1 MLRIEKSRF
10 YNAAGV
16 VLSALLLGGCAGS
29 DVATLNKK
37 VSDISYDLLSLG
49 KKSDANE
56 GSGLHVL
63 SKNSPVADKRIA
75 RELEVPVDVDTAA
88 ARVKRYYNFTSSD
101 VINTLNSQGIDGKM
115 KAAAI
120 TQGGYAWDA
129 QPGFYYKMGRDW
141 GAGEGIEDNILI
153 ELEKNGAGS
162 RMYIMFRS
170 SEASHVTEAYT
181 GKLFAEIKQ
190 VAEGKVR

>member
-37 VSDISYDLLSLG
+37 VSDISYNLLSLG
-49 KKSDANE
+49 KKSDANV
-56 GSGLHVL
+56 GSDLPVL
-63 SKNSPVADKRIA
+63 SKNSPVVDKEIA

-88 ARVKRYYNFTSSD
+88 ARVKWYYNFTSSD
-101 VINTLNSQGIDGKM
+101 VINTLNSQGIDGKV

-129 QPGFYYKMGRDW
+129 QPGSYYKMGRDW
-141 GAGEGIEDNILI
+141 GAGEGTEDNILI
-153 ELEKNGAGS
+153 ELEKNGTGS

>member
-56 GSGLHVL
+56 GSGLPVL
-63 SKNSPVADKRIA
+63 SKNSPVADKKIA

-101 VINTLNSQGIDGKM
+101 VINTLNNQGIDGKV

-129 QPGFYYKMGRDW
+129 QPGSYYKMGRDW
-141 GAGEGIEDNILI
+141 GAGEGTEDNILI
-153 ELEKNGAGS
+153 ELEKNGTGS

>member
-1 MLRIEKSRF
+1 MKGMAQSHF
-10 YNAAGV
+10 CNPACV
-16 VLSALLLGGCAGS
+16 VLSAILLGGCAGN
-29 DVATLNKK
+29 DIAELNKK
-37 VSDISYDLLSLG
+37 VSDMSYSLLSLG
-49 KKSDANE
+49 KKTDSNE
-56 GSGLHVL
+56 SGSLPAL
-63 SKNSPVADKRIA
+63 SKNSPVVDKQTA

-101 VINTLNSQGIDGKM
+101 AVNTLKGQGLEGSM

-129 QPGFYYKMGRDW
+129 QPGAYYKMGRDW
-141 GAGEGIEDNILI
+141 GADEGIEDNILI

-162 RMYIMFRS
+162 RMYITFRS

-181 GKLFAEIKQ
+181 GKLFAEVKQ
-190 VAEGKVR
+190 VAEGKIR

>member
-1 MLRIEKSRF
+1 MLRID

-37 VSDISYDLLSLG
+37 VSDISYNLLSLG
-49 KKSDANE
+49 KKSDANV
-56 GSGLHVL
+56 GSDLPVL
-63 SKNSPVADKRIA
+63 SKNSPVVDKEIA

-101 VINTLNSQGIDGKM
+101 VINTLNSQGIDGKV

-129 QPGFYYKMGRDW
+129 QPGSYYKMGRDW
-141 GAGEGIEDNILI
+141 GAGEGTEDNILI
-153 ELEKNGAGS
+153 ELEKNGTGS

>member
-1 MLRIEKSRF
+1 MRIMGQSHLC
-10 YNAAGV
+10 NAVGM
-16 VLSALLLGGCAGS
+16 VLSAVLLGGCAGS
-29 DVATLNKK
+29 DVAELNKK
-37 VSDISYDLLSLG
+37 VSDMSYGLLSLG
-49 KKSDANE
+49 KKTDSNDSGGLPAMSANRI
-56 GSGLHVL
+56 V
-63 SKNSPVADKRIA
+63 VDKKTA

-101 VINTLNSQGIDGKM
+101 AVNTLRSQGLEGGV

-129 QPGFYYKMGRDW
+129 QPGAYYKMGRDW
-141 GAGEGIEDNILI
+141 GADEGIEDNILI

-162 RMYIMFRS
+162 RLYITFRS

-181 GKLFAEIKQ
+181 GKLFTEVKQ
-190 VAEGKVR
+190 VAEGKIR

>member
-1 MLRIEKSRF
+1 MRDMGKSNF
-10 YNAAGV
+10 CHAAGV
-16 VLSALLLGGCAGS
+16 VLSAVLLVGCAGS
-29 DVATLNKK
+29 DVAELNKK
-37 VSDISYDLLSLG
+37 VSDMSYGLLSLG
-49 KKSDANE
+49 KKTDSNE
-56 GSGLHVL
+56 SGGLPAM
-63 SKNSPVADKRIA
+63 STNSPIIDKKTA

-101 VINTLNSQGIDGKM
+101 VINTLNSQGLEGKM

-129 QPGFYYKMGRDW
+129 QPGAYYKMGRDW
-141 GAGEGIEDNILI
+141 GADEGGEDNILI

-162 RMYIMFRS
+162 RMYITFRS

-181 GKLFAEIKQ
+181 GKLFAEVKQ